1 MCTQV
6 RKVDALE
13 DGESVTADAGL
24 KREIEKALVL
34 RARREWWQCECSVD
48 SSVCRLSKC
57 GGSGVHDVTLRRRSD
72 SESASY
78 AVTHMGAHDMFS
90 SYAVIHSDA
99 RNSSGNLA
107 AVIHSDAGIPSGNL
121 AATARAL
128 GEPA

>member
-13 DGESVTADAGL
+13 DGESMTADAGL
-24 KREIEKALVL
+24 KREIEKALVSH
-34 RARREWWQCECSVD
+34 ARREWRQCECRVD
-48 SSVCRLSKC
+48 SSVCRVSKC

-78 AVTHMGAHDMFS
+78 AIIHMGAHDVFS
-90 SYAVIHSDA
+90 SYAITCMGAHDLF
-99 RNSSGNLA
+99 SSY